1 MRSLGLI
8 FLCILFS
15 GCQGQQ
21 TVEEK
26 INGVSFVATRDAVG
40 PEHLGPVE
48 QLHANYAAI
57 MPFAFIRSVDE
68 PTVIFN
74 RERQWFGETEEGV
87 KQYTKELHSK
97 GIKVMLKPQIWIR
110 NGEFTGEF
118 KPNTEAQWLALEKSY
133 SDFILTFAKVAQ
145 ESKVDIFCIGTELHR
160 FVENR
165 PEYWHNL
172 VTQVKQQ
179 YKGKLTYAANWDEY
193 TKTPFWKDLDYIGID
208 GYFPLSEEKSPKKE
222 DLVKGWQ
229 KWKDQMQKLHVALD
243 KPILFT
249 EFGYRSMD
257 YTAKKPWLVDRNQE
271 NVNLDAQALAL
282 QVVFDELWKEE
293 WFAGGFIWKWF
304 PHHNE
309 VGGKENNRFTP
320 QNKPAEETI
329 RQHYKN
335 QLENQG

>member
-1 MRSLGLI
+1 MRCLGLF
-8 FLCILFS
+8 FLCILCF

-21 TVEEK
+21 QNQEK
-26 INGVSFVATRDAVG
+26 INGISFVATREAVG
-40 PEHLGPVE
+40 PEHLEPVE
-48 QLHANYAAI
+48 KLHANYAAI

-68 PTVIFN
+68 PRVIFN
-74 RERQWFGETEEGV
+74 MERKWFGETAAGV
-87 KQYTKELHSK
+87 KQYTKELHGK

-110 NGEFTGEF
+110 NGEFTGEL
-118 KPNTEAQWLALEKSY
+118 KPQSETQWVVLEKSY
-133 SDFILTFAKVAQ
+133 SDFILTYAKVAQ

-165 PEYWHNL
+165 PEYWYRLIN
-172 VTQVKQQ
+172 QVKQE

-193 TKTPFWKDLDYIGID
+193 TKTPFWKDLDYVGID

-222 DLVKGWQ
+222 DLVKGWV
-229 KWKDQMQKLHVALD
+229 KWKDQMQALHVALD

-329 RQHYKN
+329 RKHYKN